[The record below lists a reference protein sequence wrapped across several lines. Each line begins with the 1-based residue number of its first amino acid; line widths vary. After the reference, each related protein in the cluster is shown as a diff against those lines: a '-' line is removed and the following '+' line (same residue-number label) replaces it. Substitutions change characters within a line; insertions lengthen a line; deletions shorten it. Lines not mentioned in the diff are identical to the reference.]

1 MHDVF
6 TAIGSALGMDS
17 TPTPGAHSRM
27 QHSTGS
33 QGVAARPV
41 NTLIVDD
48 DRHARRYLRGL
59 LDRFDDIS
67 VVGEATDGTSAV
79 SEIERL
85 RPDLVFLDVELPD
98 QSAFG
103 LLEQLGPEI
112 PRIVFVTGYD
122 RYAVR
127 AFEVNA
133 VDYLVKPVDSDRLH
147 QAVKR
152 AVSAIRNGSGAV
164 AKGLG
169 TLIDLL
175 SRGGSQGYVPR
186 LAVKDGQR
194 IRLVPVRD
202 IDWIEATDK
211 ITVLHVDGNT
221 FTLRDSLSSL
231 ERRLDPLQFLRIHR
245 SAIVNVS
252 RIEELQPWAKGDF
265 FVRLRDGTRLTTGP
279 SYRSNVQRLLRGPAA
294 V

>member
-1 MHDVF
+1 
-6 TAIGSALGMDS
+6 
-17 TPTPGAHSRM
+17 M
-27 QHSTGS
+27 QHATGL

-59 LDRFDDIS
+59 LDRCADIA
-67 VVGEATDGTSAV
+67 VVGEATDGSSAV
-79 SEIERL
+79 TEIERL

-98 QSAFG
+98 QSGFG
-103 LLEQLGPEI
+103 LLEQLGPEM

-133 VDYLVKPVDSDRLH
+133 VDYLVKPVDADRLQ
-147 QAVKR
+147 QAVAR
-152 AVSAIRNGSGAV
+152 AVGSVRNGNGAV
-164 AKGLG
+164 AQGLG
-169 TLIDLL
+169 TLIELL
-175 SRGGSQGYVPR
+175 ARGASQGYIPR

-194 IRLVPVRD
+194 IRLVPTRD

-211 ITVLHVDGNT
+211 VTLLHVDAQT
-221 FTLRDSLSSL
+221 FTMRDSLSAL
-231 ERRLDPLQFLRIHR
+231 QRRLDPLQFMRIHR

-279 SYRSNVQRLLRGPAA
+279 SYRSNVQRLLRGQAA

>member
-1 MHDVF
+1 MHEVF
-6 TAIGSALGMDS
+6 AAIGLALGMDA
-17 TPTPGAHSRM
+17 TPTPGAHNRM
-27 QHSTGS
+27 QHATGS

-59 LDRFDDIS
+59 LDRCDDIA
-67 VVGEATDGTSAV
+67 VVGEATDGNSAV

-98 QSAFG
+98 QSGFG
-103 LLEQLGPEI
+103 LLEQLGPET

-133 VDYLVKPVDSDRLH
+133 VDYLVKPVDSDRLQ

-152 AVSAIRNGSGAV
+152 AVASIRNGSGAV

-175 SRGGSQGYVPR
+175 ARGAPQEYVPR

-211 ITVLHVDGNT
+211 VTVLHVDGQT
-221 FTLRDSLSSL
+221 FTMRDSLSSL